1 MNNISFENLKGLSPD
16 EVLKRQEQDGFN
28 ELPTQGKRNGLD
40 ILIGVLREPMFLLL
54 IACGAL
60 YLLSGEF
67 QEALMLLG
75 FVFVIIGITFY
86 QERKT
91 ERALEALKDLSSP
104 RAYVIRDGEK
114 TRIPGREVVR
124 DDVILL
130 SEGDRVPA
138 DCVLVHALN
147 FSIDE
152 SLLTGESVPVRK
164 VSTQDTSIVMEKP
177 GGDDL
182 PFAFLS
188 LLPPNSV
195 PPATRNGLSNTENGC
210 FPMCSRMC
218 PTGSGCSVSPSGCGS
233 IFFLTGNYWQSCLS
247 APGTSSKGIS
257 NPVWLIR
264 MLCPVPVSQCRPM
277 ETS

>member
-1 MNNISFENLKGLSPD
+1 MSSISFENLKGLTKD
-16 EVLKRQEQDGFN
+16 EVVRRQEQDGFN
-28 ELPTQGKRNGLD
+28 ELPTQGKRKGLD

-67 QEALMLLG
+67 QEAFMLLG

-114 TRIPGREVVR
+114 IRIPGREVVC

-138 DCVLVHALN
+138 DCILIHAVN
-147 FSIDE
+147 VSIDE

-164 VSTQDTSIVMEKP
+164 VSTQEASDEIGKP

-182 PFAFLS
+182 PFAFSGTLVVSGQAAGIIKATGTRTELGKIGKALQS
-188 LLPPNSV
+188 LEEERTPLQV
-195 PPATRNGLSNTENGC
+195 Q
-210 FPMCSRMC
+210 
-218 PTGSGCSVSPSGCGS
+218 TGNVVRTFALVGS
-233 IFFLTGNYWQSCLS
+233 I
-247 APGTSSKGIS
+247 
-257 NPVWLIR
+257 
-264 MLCPVPVSQCRPM
+264 LCILVRSEERRVGKECRSRWSPYH
-277 ETS
+277 